1 MFVIIVY
8 EFPLRELFL
17 IFFLLSLHRVKQ
29 IQQSA
34 YL

>member
-8 EFPLRELFL
+8 EFPLRELVF

-34 YL
+34 YQ